1 MEDSSSISL
10 VDNTVSRQPTGEG
23 LQPRTSTLT
32 QERSLTKHLSR
43 ASVHDQR
50 AKRKYAK
57 WQPDRLGIAPD
68 TNDSLSREPSQVRGG
83 SVSTSSAGEGSRS
96 RDIETVDVAPS
107 RVSTHNTSGSG
118 QANGAGD
125 LTNNRDDTKSH
136 SEMDILYE
144 NQRGWFFFGVP
155 RYSHSSLLNFDPSA
169 WMTQDRRPSPVNITN
184 AQLPDPSWEWT
195 WKTWYVDMS
204 GDTDEQGW
212 QYSFSFT
219 SSSWHGTQPWFH
231 SFVRRRRWVR
241 LRTKALER
249 RDIDRSDFEK
259 SHMLTPDYFTIH
271 SSKMRS
277 REQIAGLARVGSG
290 LLNHASMTVDEES
303 HVDEIWDIPS
313 LMHALK
319 LASIDRER
327 IDALKRFI
335 EDGGEELYYL
345 NDKMPDIMP
354 MFLFQTSRWQFAT
367 YLSGVISELS
377 KTSTDSDKDADAVQ
391 RKKDNLARAAESCKL
406 HISGPDVFK
415 DDHGDSGTKLLDLTP
430 VTKHDTLMAKRPV
443 LNQRARPTR
452 WVFRGIPKAAEIG
465 QPSSGHR
472 LPVRRPAIFGAKR
485 SIEKHLKH
493 SNAPNSYLLSIHVS
507 GAIRASSLMLLRGCP
522 CLRRRLSAVLD
533 TVATGPDEPLLF
545 LYPRWAAPALQR
557 RRISSLRPIDSPA
570 RLGHT
575 SGSPFCAAVRPSPS
589 LSRHSRQWISS
600 ESSSRSPDGSNSRS
614 SPTVVGER
622 PEVGKG
628 KETGFD
634 GLNESGGGRLSA
646 GQKQS
651 VDSFTDTEH
660 ATSRRPLRGFALTRA
675 KRIQKSRLHNK
686 PLNAKPSPLTQ
697 KQLFLRNTSI
707 RDRKKLRFRE
717 YMKKKYQSRSTKLFD
732 NAWFETKDILDQ
744 VHRDIRK
751 NPKKS
756 SNKKEILVPEETLAL
771 FSGVTRYT
779 LKENIWYIPLHN
791 GCRVHILPASQNKGL
806 LRRVVLS
813 ATDHIMALV
822 EGHFTRAQSLQAMGD
837 PLVDIHKP
845 PVPMCISRGAMQR
858 LKLPV
863 PLIRGNWHF
872 GETSDSSSN
881 LDEILLPRPVIATV
895 KEFTEHV
902 EDVTSARQPTL
913 DEKAMSLSKLPHVVR
928 IKLHLEA
935 LFMEE
940 TYSNY
945 ISTAALNNALE
956 FLCRHEFLQTARALC
971 SCTEHVATTDTYNIL
986 LRAAARRQDVGVFRH
1001 FLRTMPRL
1009 HMRPNPETWLAL
1021 LSALVV
1027 PSEKAHLIEHMV
1039 QRGHMSNLSTIHS
1052 ALQETIQDSLLAHLD
1067 SGQDVGSFI
1076 GLMTNTWGANWFS
1089 PSVVG
1094 QMFSVAA
1101 RLKDFKSIDELMEI
1115 CIDNNLTV
1123 DSYPLSHIVQALG
1136 ANVHVALQYTLRF
1149 FEHPLFE
1156 VTPQNWEDLFL
1167 AAFRSRQYNICLVI
1181 WRYSCMK
1188 KSVTYKMKQAVLT
1201 SLCRNA
1207 SFGKPTKLNK
1217 DLWSSD
1223 AGKVIIGIDLHHENY
1238 RLPDSILDEL
1248 PSEFRQNPI
1257 LYLIGWKPRGEQR
1270 DLQIRLA
1277 NALIKRDLILGATRY
1292 APQHPSPIMLD
1303 AASILD
1309 KEWRGVPRP
1318 LTWKMQNAI
1327 QVPIV
1332 RKDKDRDDRDQD
1344 KHKNQ

>member
-1 MEDSSSISL
+1 MENSPSISL
-10 VDNTVSRQPTGEG
+10 VDNTVPQQSTGEG
-23 LQPRTSTLT
+23 ATRRTSTLN
-32 QERSLTKHLSR
+32 QQGNLTKHLSR
-43 ASVHDQR
+43 ASVQSQLT
-50 AKRKYAK
+50 KRKYAK
-57 WQPDRLGIAPD
+57 WQPERLGIAPD
-68 TNDSLSREPSQVRGG
+68 TNDSLSRESSQVRGG
-83 SVSTSSAGEGSRS
+83 SISASSAGEGSGG
-96 RDIETVDVAPS
+96 RDVETAEFAPS
-107 RVSTHNTSGSG
+107 RVSTINGSSSG
-118 QANGAGD
+118 QVNGTGEQI
-125 LTNNRDDTKSH
+125 NNREDSKSR

-144 NQRGWFFFGVP
+144 NQRGWFVFGVP
-155 RYSHSSLLNFDPSA
+155 RYSHSSLLNFDPSP
-169 WMTQDRRPSPVNITN
+169 WMTQDRRASPVDITN

-212 QYSFSFT
+212 QYSFSF
-219 SSSWHGTQPWFH
+219 SSSAWHGTQPWFH

-241 LRTKALER
+241 LRTKAHAR
-249 RDIDRSDFEK
+249 RNFGRSNFEK
-259 SHMLTPDYFTIH
+259 SHMLTEDYFTIH
-271 SSKMRS
+271 SSKPRS
-277 REQIAGLARVGSG
+277 REQSTAGLSRVESG
-290 LLNHASMTVDEES
+290 FLNHASMTVDEEP
-303 HVDEIWDIPS
+303 HVDEIGDIPS

-319 LASIDRER
+319 LASIDREK
-327 IDALKRFI
+327 IDALKKFI
-335 EDGGEELYYL
+335 EEGGEELYYL
-345 NDKMPDIMP
+345 NDKIPDIMP
-354 MFLFQTSRWQFAT
+354 MFLFQTSRWQFVT
-367 YLSGVISELS
+367 YLSGVIRELS
-377 KTSTDSDKDADAVQ
+377 KTPTDSDKDADAVQ
-391 RKKDNLARAAESCKL
+391 RKKDNLTRAAESCKN
-406 HISGPDVFK
+406 HVTGPDVFK
-415 DDHGDSGTKLLDLTP
+415 GDHGESGTELLDLTP
-430 VTKHDTLMAKRPV
+430 VAKHDTLMAKRPV
-443 LNQRARPTR
+443 LEERARSMR
-452 WVFRGIPKAAEIG
+452 RIFRGIPKAAEIDHEAPATAYPFGG
-465 QPSSGHR
+465 QQFSGQKGPSKNTSN
-472 LPVRRPAIFGAKR
+472 
-485 SIEKHLKH
+485 
-493 SNAPNSYLLSIHVS
+493 SNAPNSCLFSIHVS

-557 RRISSLRPIDSPA
+557 RRISSLKPIDAPA
-570 RLGHT
+570 GVGHT
-575 SGSPFCAAVRPSPS
+575 SGAQLRAAVRPSPS
-589 LSRHSRQWISS
+589 LSRRSRQWISS
-600 ESSSRSPDGSNSRS
+600 ASFSRPSDDSNLQS
-614 SPTVVGER
+614 SPVVVGENSKLG
-622 PEVGKG
+622 EGE
-628 KETGFD
+628 ETGSD
-634 GLNESGGGRLSA
+634 GLNESGGSRLST

-651 VDSFTDTEH
+651 VNSLADAED
-660 ATSRRPLRGFALTRA
+660 ATSSQPLRGFALTRA
-675 KRIQKSRLHNK
+675 KRIQKGRLHNK
-686 PLNAKPSPLTQ
+686 PLNAKPSSPTQ
-697 KQLFLRNTSI
+697 RQLFLRNTSI

-717 YMKKKYQSRSTKLFD
+717 HMKKKYQSRSAKLFD
-732 NAWFETKDILDQ
+732 NAWFDTKDILDQ

-756 SNKKEILVPEETLAL
+756 WNKKEILVPEETLAL

-779 LKENIWYIPLHN
+779 LKENIWYVPLHN
-791 GCRVHILPASQNKGL
+791 GCRVHILPASQSKGL

-822 EGHFTRAQSLQAMGD
+822 EGHFTRAQNLQAMGD

-845 PVPMCISRGAMQR
+845 PVPMCVSRGAMQR
-858 LKLPV
+858 SNLPV

-895 KEFTEHV
+895 KEFNEHV
-902 EDVTSARQPTL
+902 EDVTSSRQPTL
-913 DEKAMSLSKLPHVVR
+913 DEKAMSLSKLPHVIR
-928 IKLHLEA
+928 IKLHLKA

-945 ISTAALNNALE
+945 ISTAALNNALD
-956 FLCRHEFLQTARALC
+956 FLCRHEFLDTARALC

-986 LRAAARRQDVGVFRH
+986 LRAAARRQDVSVFRH

-1021 LSALVV
+1021 LSALVD
-1027 PSEKAHLIEHMV
+1027 PSEKAQLIEHMV
-1039 QRGHMSNLSTIHS
+1039 QRGQMSNLSTIHS
-1052 ALQETIQDSLLAHLD
+1052 ALQETIQDSLLVHLD
-1067 SGQDVGSFI
+1067 SGKDIDSFI

-1094 QMFSVAA
+1094 QMFSVLA
-1101 RLKDFKSIDELMEI
+1101 RLKNFDSIDRLMEI

-1136 ANVHVALQYTLRF
+1136 ANIHVALQYTLRF

-1156 VTPQNWEDLFL
+1156 VTSQNWEDLFL
-1167 AAFRSRQYNICLVI
+1167 AAFRHRQYNICLVI

-1188 KSVTYKMKQAVLT
+1188 RSVTYKMKQAVLT

-1223 AGKVIIGIDLHHENY
+1223 AGKVIIGIDLHHESY
-1238 RLPDSILDEL
+1238 RLPDSILDDI
-1248 PSEFRQNPI
+1248 PSEFRHNPI

-1270 DLQIRLA
+1270 NLQIRLA

-1292 APQHPSPIMLD
+1292 VPRHPSPIMLD
-1303 AASILD
+1303 AASIVD
-1309 KEWRGVPRP
+1309 NEWRGVPRP

-1332 RKDKDRDDRDQD
+1332 RKDKDRVQD
-1344 KHKNQ
+1344 KAQ

>member
-1 MEDSSSISL
+1 MENSPSISL
-10 VDNTVSRQPTGEG
+10 VDNTVPQQPIGEG
-23 LQPRTSTLT
+23 ATSRTSTLNR
-32 QERSLTKHLSR
+32 QGSLTKHLSR
-43 ASVHDQR
+43 ASVHSQLT
-50 AKRKYAK
+50 KRKYAK

-68 TNDSLSREPSQVRGG
+68 TNDSLSRESSQVRGG
-83 SVSTSSAGEGSRS
+83 SISASSTGEGSGG
-96 RDIETVDVAPS
+96 RDVETAEIAPS
-107 RVSTHNTSGSG
+107 RVSTNNGSG
-118 QANGAGD
+118 RGQVNGIGD
-125 LTNNRDDTKSH
+125 QINGREDTKSR

-144 NQRGWFFFGVP
+144 NQRGWFVFGVP
-155 RYSHSSLLNFDPSA
+155 HYSHSSLLNFDPSP
-169 WMTQDRRPSPVNITN
+169 WMTQDRRPSPVDITN

-212 QYSFSFT
+212 QYSISFS

-241 LRTKALER
+241 LRTKALAR
-249 RDIDRSDFEK
+249 RNLGRSNFEK
-259 SHMLTPDYFTIH
+259 SHMLTEDYFTIH
-271 SSKMRS
+271 SSKPRG
-277 REQIAGLARVGSG
+277 REQSTAGLSRVESG
-290 LLNHASMTVDEES
+290 FLNHASMTVDEEPKG
-303 HVDEIWDIPS
+303 DEIGDIPS

-319 LASIDRER
+319 LASIDREK
-327 IDALKRFI
+327 IDALKKFI

-345 NDKMPDIMP
+345 NDKIPNIMP
-354 MFLFQTSRWQFAT
+354 MFLFQTSRWQFVT
-367 YLSGVISELS
+367 YLSGVIHELS
-377 KTSTDSDKDADAVQ
+377 KTPTDSDKDADAVQ
-391 RKKDNLARAAESCKL
+391 RKKDNLTRAAESCKH
-406 HISGPDVFK
+406 HITGPDVFK
-415 DDHGDSGTKLLDLTP
+415 DDHGDSGTELLDLTP
-430 VTKHDTLMAKRPV
+430 AAKQDTLMAERPV
-443 LNQRARPTR
+443 LEERARSMKR
-452 WVFRGIPKAAEIG
+452 IFRGIPKAAEIDHEAPATAYPFGG
-465 QPSSGHR
+465 QQFSGQKGPSKNISN
-472 LPVRRPAIFGAKR
+472 
-485 SIEKHLKH
+485 
-493 SNAPNSYLLSIHVS
+493 SNAPNSCLLSIHVS

-557 RRISSLRPIDSPA
+557 RRISSLKPIDAPA
-570 RLGHT
+570 GICHT
-575 SGSPFCAAVRPSPS
+575 SGAPFRAAVRPSPS
-589 LSRHSRQWISS
+589 LSRRSRQWISS
-600 ESSSRSPDGSNSRS
+600 GSSSRPSDNSNPQS
-614 SPTVVGER
+614 SPPVVGER
-622 PEVGKG
+622 SKIGEGE
-628 KETGFD
+628 ETGLD
-634 GLNESGGGRLSA
+634 ESGEGRLST

-651 VDSFTDTEH
+651 VNSLADAED
-660 ATSRRPLRGFALTRA
+660 ATSQQPLRGFALTRA
-675 KRIQKSRLHNK
+675 KRIQKGRLHNK
-686 PLNAKPSPLTQ
+686 PLNAKPSSPTQ
-697 KQLFLRNTSI
+697 RQLFLRNTSI

-717 YMKKKYQSRSTKLFD
+717 HMKKKYQSRSAKLFD
-732 NAWFETKDILDQ
+732 NAWFDTKEILDQ

-751 NPKKS
+751 NPRKS
-756 SNKKEILVPEETLAL
+756 WNKKEILVPEETLAL

-779 LKENIWYIPLHN
+779 LKENIWYVPLHN
-791 GCRVHILPASQNKGL
+791 GCRVHILPASQSKGL

-822 EGHFTRAQSLQAMGD
+822 EGNFVRAQNLQAMGD

-845 PVPMCISRGAMQR
+845 PVPMCVSRGAMQR
-858 LKLPV
+858 SNLPV

-872 GETSDSSSN
+872 GETSDSTSN

-895 KEFTEHV
+895 KEFNEHV

-928 IKLHLEA
+928 IKLHLKA

-956 FLCRHEFLQTARALC
+956 FLCRHEFLDTARALC
-971 SCTEHVATTDTYNIL
+971 SYTEHVATTDTYNIL

-1021 LSALVV
+1021 LSALVD
-1027 PSEKAHLIEHMV
+1027 PSEKAQLIEHMV
-1039 QRGHMSNLSTIHS
+1039 QRGQMSNLSTIHS
-1052 ALQETIQDSLLAHLD
+1052 ALQETIQDSLLVHLD
-1067 SGQDVGSFI
+1067 SGKDIDSFI
-1076 GLMTNTWGANWFS
+1076 SLMTHTWGANWFS
-1089 PSVVG
+1089 PSVIG
-1094 QMFSVAA
+1094 QMFSVLA
-1101 RLKDFKSIDELMEI
+1101 RLKDFDSIDRLMEI

-1136 ANVHVALQYTLRF
+1136 ANIHVALQYTLRF

-1156 VTPQNWEDLFL
+1156 VTSQNWEDLFL
-1167 AAFRSRQYNICLVI
+1167 AAFRHRQYNICLVI

-1188 KSVTYKMKQAVLT
+1188 RSVTYKMKQAVLT

-1207 SFGKPTKLNK
+1207 SFGKPARLNK

-1223 AGKVIIGIDLHHENY
+1223 AGKVIIGIDLHHESY
-1238 RLPDSILDEL
+1238 RLPDSILDDI
-1248 PSEFRQNPI
+1248 PSEFRHNPI

-1270 DLQIRLA
+1270 NLQIRLA

-1292 APQHPSPIMLD
+1292 VPQHPSPIMLD

-1332 RKDKDRDDRDQD
+1332 RKDKDRDQD
-1344 KHKNQ
+1344 KAQ

>member
-1 MEDSSSISL
+1 MENSSSISL
-10 VDNTVSRQPTGEG
+10 VDNTIPQQPTGEG
-23 LQPRTSTLT
+23 ATRRTSTLNRQGT
-32 QERSLTKHLSR
+32 LTKHLSR
-43 ASVHDQR
+43 ASVQSQLT
-50 AKRKYAK
+50 KRKYAK
-57 WQPDRLGIAPD
+57 WQPDRLGIATD
-68 TNDSLSREPSQVRGG
+68 TNDSPSRESSQVREG
-83 SVSTSSAGEGSRS
+83 SISASSAGEGSGG
-96 RDIETVDVAPS
+96 RDVETVDFAPS
-107 RVSTHNTSGSG
+107 RVSTNNGSGSG
-118 QANGAGD
+118 QVNGTGD
-125 LTNNRDDTKSH
+125 QTNGREDSRSR
-136 SEMDILYE
+136 SEMDVLYE
-144 NQRGWFFFGVP
+144 NQRGWFIFGVP
-155 RYSHSSLLNFDPSA
+155 RYSHSSLLNLDPSP
-169 WMTQDRRPSPVNITN
+169 WMTQDRRASPVDITN

-212 QYSFSFT
+212 QYSFSFS

-241 LRTKALER
+241 LRTKALAR
-249 RDIDRSDFEK
+249 RNLGRSDFEK
-259 SHMLTPDYFTIH
+259 SHMLTEDYFTIH
-271 SSKMRS
+271 SSKAIG
-277 REQIAGLARVGSG
+277 REQSTAGLSRVESG
-290 LLNHASMTVDEES
+290 FLNHASMTVDEEP
-303 HVDEIWDIPS
+303 HIDEIGDIPS

-319 LASIDRER
+319 LASIDREK
-327 IDALKRFI
+327 IDALKKFI
-335 EDGGEELYYL
+335 EQGGEELYYL
-345 NDKMPDIMP
+345 NDKIPDIMP
-354 MFLFQTSRWQFAT
+354 MFIFQTSRWQFVT
-367 YLSGVISELS
+367 HLSNVIRELS
-377 KTSTDSDKDADAVQ
+377 KAPTDSDKDADAVQ
-391 RKKDNLARAAESCKL
+391 RKKDNLARAVEACKH
-406 HISGPDVFK
+406 HITGPDVFK
-415 DDHGDSGTKLLDLTP
+415 DDHGESGTELLGLTP
-430 VTKHDTLMAKRPV
+430 QLIRQSQAPATAYP
-443 LNQRARPTR
+443 
-452 WVFRGIPKAAEIG
+452 FGG
-465 QPSSGHR
+465 QQFSGQKGPSKNTSN
-472 LPVRRPAIFGAKR
+472 
-485 SIEKHLKH
+485 
-493 SNAPNSYLLSIHVS
+493 SNAPNSCLLSIHVS

-522 CLRRRLSAVLD
+522 CLRRRVSAVLD

-557 RRISSLRPIDSPA
+557 RRISSLKPIDAPA
-570 RLGHT
+570 RVGHT
-575 SGSPFCAAVRPSPS
+575 SGAQFRAAVRPSPS

-600 ESSSRSPDGSNSRS
+600 ESASRSPDDPNPQS
-614 SPTVVGER
+614 SPAVVGEHHK
-622 PEVGKG
+622 PGEGE
-628 KETGFD
+628 ETGAD
-634 GLNESGGGRLSA
+634 GSNESGGGPLST

-651 VDSFTDTEH
+651 VNSLADAEH
-660 ATSRRPLRGFALTRA
+660 ATSQQPLRGFALTRA
-675 KRIQKSRLHNK
+675 KRIQKGRLHNK
-686 PLNAKPSPLTQ
+686 PQNAKPSSPTQ
-697 KQLFLRNTSI
+697 RQLFLRNTSI

-717 YMKKKYQSRSTKLFD
+717 YMKKKYQSRSAKLFD
-732 NAWFETKDILDQ
+732 NAWFDTREILDQ
-744 VHRDIRK
+744 VQRDVDVRK

-756 SNKKEILVPEETLAL
+756 LNKKEILVPEETLAL

-779 LKENIWYIPLHN
+779 LKDNIWYIPLHN
-791 GCRVHILPASQNKGL
+791 GCRVHILPASQSKGL

-858 LKLPV
+858 SKLPV

-872 GETSDSSSN
+872 GESSDSSSN

-895 KEFTEHV
+895 KEFNEHV
-902 EDVTSARQPTL
+902 EDVTSARHPTL

-928 IKLHLEA
+928 IKQHLKA

-945 ISTAALNNALE
+945 ISTAALNSALE
-956 FLCRHEFLQTARALC
+956 FLCRHEFLETARALC

-986 LRAAARRQDVGVFRH
+986 LRAAARRQDVAVFRH

-1021 LSALVV
+1021 LSALVD
-1027 PSEKAHLIEHMV
+1027 PSEKAQLIEHMV

-1052 ALQETIQDSLLAHLD
+1052 ALQETIQDSLLVHLD
-1067 SGQDVGSFI
+1067 SGKDIGSFI
-1076 GLMTNTWGANWFS
+1076 GLMANTWGANWFS
-1089 PSVVG
+1089 PSIVG
-1094 QMFSVAA
+1094 QMFSVLA
-1101 RLKDFKSIDELMEI
+1101 RLKDFDSIDELMEI

-1136 ANVHVALQYTLRF
+1136 ANIHVALQYTLRF

-1156 VTPQNWEDLFL
+1156 VTSQNWEDLFL
-1167 AAFRSRQYNICLVI
+1167 AAFRHRQYNICLVI

-1188 KSVTYKMKQAVLT
+1188 RSVTYKMKQAVLT

-1207 SFGKPTKLNK
+1207 SFGKPTRLNN
-1217 DLWSSD
+1217 DLWGSD
-1223 AGKVIIGIDLHHENY
+1223 AGKVIIGIDLHHESY
-1238 RLPDSILDEL
+1238 RLPDSILDDI
-1248 PSEFRQNPI
+1248 PSEFRHNPI
-1257 LYLIGWKPRGEQR
+1257 LYLIGWKPRGEKR

-1292 APQHPSPIMLD
+1292 VPQHPSPIMLD

-1332 RKDKDRDDRDQD
+1332 RKDKDREQAN
-1344 KHKNQ
+1344 KNQ

>member
-1 MEDSSSISL
+1 MENSPSISL
-10 VDNTVSRQPTGEG
+10 VDNTVPQQPTGEA
-23 LQPRTSTLT
+23 LQPRTSTLS
-32 QERSLTKHLSR
+32 QQGSLTKHLSR
-43 ASVHDQR
+43 ASVHSQL

-57 WQPDRLGIAPD
+57 WQPHRLGIAPD
-68 TNDSLSREPSQVRGG
+68 TNDSLSRESSQVRGG
-83 SVSTSSAGEGSRS
+83 SISASSTGEGSRG
-96 RDIETVDVAPS
+96 RDVETAQLAPS
-107 RVSTHNTSGSG
+107 RVSTHNSNGSA
-118 QANGAGD
+118 QVNGVGEQ
-125 LTNNRDDTKSH
+125 TNSREETKSY

-155 RYSHSSLLNFDPSA
+155 RYSQSSLLNFDPSA
-169 WMTQDRRPSPVNITN
+169 WMTQDRRASPVDITN
-184 AQLPDPSWEWT
+184 AQLPDPSWEWA
-195 WKTWYVDMS
+195 WKTWYADMS

-212 QYSFSFT
+212 QYSYSFS

-241 LRTKALER
+241 LRTKAHQR
-249 RDIDRSDFEK
+249 RTLGRSDFEK
-259 SHMLTPDYFTIH
+259 AHMLTEDYFTIH
-271 SSKMRS
+271 SSKVRS
-277 REQIAGLARVGSG
+277 RDQSTAGLSRVESG
-290 LLNHASMTVDEES
+290 FNRASMTVDEEPY
-303 HVDEIWDIPS
+303 VDEIGDIPS

-319 LASIDRER
+319 LASIDREK
-327 IDALKRFI
+327 IDALKKFI
-335 EDGGEELYYL
+335 EDGGDELYYL
-345 NDKMPDIMP
+345 NDKIPDIMP
-354 MFLFQTSRWQFAT
+354 MFLFQTSRWQFVT
-367 YLSGVISELS
+367 YLYGVIRELS
-377 KTSTDSDKDADAVQ
+377 QTPSDSDKDADAIQ
-391 RKKDNLARAAESCKL
+391 RKKDNLARAAESCKR
-406 HISGPDVFK
+406 HITGPDVFK
-415 DDHGDSGTKLLDLTP
+415 GDHGESATGLLDLTP
-430 VTKHDTLMAKRPV
+430 VTKQNTLMSKRPV
-443 LNQRARPTR
+443 LEERARSTR
-452 WVFRGIPKAAEIG
+452 RVFRGIPKAAEID

-472 LPVRRPAIFGAKR
+472 LPVQRPAIFGAKR
-485 SIEKHLKH
+485 PIEKHL
-493 SNAPNSYLLSIHVS
+493 SNAPNSRPFIHVS

-522 CLRRRLSAVLD
+522 CLRRRVSAVLD

-557 RRISSLRPIDSPA
+557 RRISSLKPIYVPA
-570 RLGHT
+570 RIDHT
-575 SGSPFCAAVRPSPS
+575 SGSPFRAAVRHYPSF
-589 LSRHSRQWISS
+589 SRHLRQWISS
-600 ESSSRSPDGSNSRS
+600 GSSSRAPDGSNLQY
-614 SPTVVGER
+614 SPSLVGEHLKIN
-622 PEVGKG
+622 EG
-628 KETGFD
+628 KEIGSED
-634 GLNESGGGRLSA
+634 PNKSGGGRLSA
-646 GQKQS
+646 GQRQPANAL
-651 VDSFTDTEH
+651 TDVEH
-660 ATSRRPLRGFALTRA
+660 ATPRIPLRGFALTRA
-675 KRIQKSRLHNK
+675 KRIQKGRLHNK
-686 PLNAKPSPLTQ
+686 PPHAKPSSPTQ

-717 YMKKKYQSRSTKLFD
+717 YMKKKYQARSAKLYD
-732 NAWFETKDILDQ
+732 NAWFDTKDILDQ
-744 VHRDIRK
+744 VYRDIRK

-756 SNKKEILVPEETLAL
+756 LNKKEILVPEETLAL

-779 LKENIWYIPLHN
+779 LKDNIWYIPIHN
-791 GCRVHILPASQNKGL
+791 GCRVHILPASQSKGL

-845 PVPMCISRGAMQR
+845 PVPMCLSRGAMQR
-858 LKLPV
+858 SKLPV

-872 GETSDSSSN
+872 GETSDGSSN

-895 KEFTEHV
+895 KEFNEHI

-935 LFMEE
+935 LFMAGA
-940 TYSNY
+940 YSNY

-956 FLCRHEFLQTARALC
+956 FLCRHEFLETARALC

-1001 FLRTMPRL
+1001 FLRTMPKL
-1009 HMRPNPETWLAL
+1009 DMRPNPETWLAL

-1027 PSEKAHLIEHMV
+1027 PSEKAQLIEHMV

-1052 ALQETIQDSLLAHLD
+1052 ALQETIQDSLLVHLD
-1067 SGQDVGSFI
+1067 SGKDIDSFI

-1089 PSVVG
+1089 PSVIG
-1094 QMFSVAA
+1094 QMFSVVA
-1101 RLKDFKSIDELMEI
+1101 RLKDFDSIDRLMEI
-1115 CIDNNLTV
+1115 CIENNLTV

-1136 ANVHVALQYTLRF
+1136 ANIHVALHYTLRF

-1156 VTPQNWEDLFL
+1156 VTAQNWEDLFL
-1167 AAFRSRQYNICLVI
+1167 AAFRRRQYNLCLVI

-1188 KSVTYKMKQAVLT
+1188 RTVTYKMKQAVLA

-1207 SFGKPTKLNK
+1207 SFSKSTKLDK

-1223 AGKVIIGIDLHHENY
+1223 AGKVIIGIDVHHESY
-1238 RLPDSILDEL
+1238 RLPDSILNDI
-1248 PSEFRQNPI
+1248 PSEFRHNPV
-1257 LYLIGWKPRGEQR
+1257 LYLIGWKPRGEKR

-1332 RKDKDRDDRDQD
+1332 RKDQDRDQEKD
-1344 KHKNQ
+1344 KDQ

>member
-1 MEDSSSISL
+1 MENRPSISL
-10 VDNTVSRQPTGEG
+10 VDNTVPQQPTGEG
-23 LQPRTSTLT
+23 PPPTSPLT
-32 QERSLTKHLSR
+32 QQGSLTKHLSR
-43 ASVHDQR
+43 ASVHSQL

-57 WQPDRLGIAPD
+57 WQPDRLGVASD
-68 TNDSLSREPSQVRGG
+68 TNDLPSRELSQVRGG
-83 SVSTSSAGEGSRS
+83 SISASSTGEGSAG
-96 RDIETVDVAPS
+96 RDVETGDFAPS
-107 RVSTHNTSGSG
+107 RVSTHNGNSSGGG
-118 QANGAGD
+118 QVNGTGD
-125 LTNNRDDTKSH
+125 QTNGREDIKSR
-136 SEMDILYE
+136 SEMDVLYE
-144 NQRGWFFFGVP
+144 NQRGWFVFGVP
-155 RYSHSSLLNFDPSA
+155 RYSHSSLLNFDPKP
-169 WMTQDRRPSPVNITN
+169 WMTHDRRASPVDITN

-241 LRTKALER
+241 LRTKVPER
-249 RDIDRSDFEK
+249 RNRGRSDFEK
-259 SHMLTPDYFTIH
+259 SHMLTEDYFTIH
-271 SSKMRS
+271 SSKVKSQDQSIIGLS
-277 REQIAGLARVGSG
+277 RVESG
-290 LLNHASMTVDEES
+290 FLTQASMTVDEEQ
-303 HVDEIWDIPS
+303 HVDEIGDIPS

-327 IDALKRFI
+327 IDALKKFI
-335 EDGGEELYYL
+335 EEGGDELYYL
-345 NDKMPDIMP
+345 NDKIPDIMP
-354 MFLFQTSRWQFAT
+354 MFLFQTSRWQFVT
-367 YLSGVISELS
+367 HIYRVIRGLS
-377 KTSTDSDKDADAVQ
+377 KTPTDSDKDADAVQ
-391 RKKDNLARAAESCKL
+391 RKKDNLTRAAESCKR
-406 HISGPDVFK
+406 HITGPNVFK
-415 DDHGDSGTKLLDLTP
+415 DDHGESTTELLNLTP
-430 VTKHDTLMAKRPV
+430 VAKRPV
-443 LNQRARPTR
+443 LEERTS
-452 WVFRGIPKAAEIG
+452 IAALAALAAHPAK
-465 QPSSGHR
+465 PSSGHR
-472 LPVRRPAIFGAKR
+472 LPDWRPAIFGAKR
-485 SIEKHLKH
+485 SIEKHL
-493 SNAPNSYLLSIHVS
+493 SNAPNSRLLSIHVS
-507 GAIRASSLMLLRGCP
+507 GAIRASFLMLLRGCP

-533 TVATGPDEPLLF
+533 TVTTGPDEPLLF

-557 RRISSLRPIDSPA
+557 RRISSLKPINAPA
-570 RLGHT
+570 RIYHT
-575 SGSPFCAAVRPSPS
+575 SSAPFRSAVRPSPS

-600 ESSSRSPDGSNSRS
+600 GSSSRSPDDLNPQS
-614 SPTVVGER
+614 SPTIVGYHRKTDEDN
-622 PEVGKG
+622 KNSS
-628 KETGFD
+628 D
-634 GLNESGGGRLSA
+634 GLNEDGGGQLSA

-651 VDSFTDTEH
+651 VDSLGYAEH
-660 ATSRRPLRGFALTRA
+660 ATSQQPLRGFALARA
-675 KRIQKSRLHNK
+675 KRIERSRPHNNL
-686 PLNAKPSPLTQ
+686 LNAKPSAPTQ
-697 KQLFLRNTSI
+697 KQLLLRNTSI

-717 YMKKKYQSRSTKLFD
+717 HMKEKYQSRSAKLFD
-732 NAWFETKDILDQ
+732 KAWFDTKEILDQ
-744 VHRDIRK
+744 MYGDTRK

-756 SNKKEILVPEETLAL
+756 SNKKEIFVPEETLAL

-858 LKLPV
+858 SKLPV

-872 GETSDSSSN
+872 GETADSSSN
-881 LDEILLPRPVIATV
+881 LDEILLPRSAIATV
-895 KEFTEHV
+895 KEFNEHV

-928 IKLHLEA
+928 IKLHLKA

-940 TYSNY
+940 AYSNY

-956 FLCRHEFLQTARALC
+956 FLCRHEFLDTARDLC
-971 SCTEHVATTDTYNIL
+971 SRTEHVATTDTYNIL
-986 LRAAARRQDVGVFRH
+986 LRAAARRQDVAVFRH

-1009 HMRPNPETWLAL
+1009 NMRPNPETWLAL
-1021 LSALVV
+1021 LSALVA
-1027 PSEKAHLIEHMV
+1027 PNEKAQLIEHMV
-1039 QRGHMSNLSTIHS
+1039 QGGHMSNLSTIHS
-1052 ALQETIQDSLLAHLD
+1052 ALQETIQDSLLVHLD
-1067 SGQDVGSFI
+1067 SGKDIDSFI
-1076 GLMTNTWGANWFS
+1076 ALMTNTWGANWFS
-1089 PSVVG
+1089 PSVIG
-1094 QMFSVAA
+1094 QMFSVVA
-1101 RLKDFKSIDELMEI
+1101 RLKDFDSIDRLMEI

-1136 ANVHVALQYTLRF
+1136 GNIHLALQYTLQF

-1156 VTPQNWEDLFL
+1156 VTSQNWEDLFL
-1167 AAFRSRQYNICLVI
+1167 AAFRYRQYNVCLVI

-1188 KSVTYKMKQAVLT
+1188 KTVTYKMKQAVLT

-1207 SFGKPTKLNK
+1207 SFGKSTRLDK

-1223 AGKVIIGIDLHHENY
+1223 AGKVIIGIDQHHESY
-1238 RLPDSILDEL
+1238 RLPDSILDEI
-1248 PSEFRQNPI
+1248 PSEFRHNPV
-1257 LYLIGWKPRGEQR
+1257 LYLIGWKPRGEKR
-1270 DLQIRLA
+1270 DLQISLA
-1277 NALIKRDLILGATRY
+1277 NALIKRDLILGANRY

-1332 RKDKDRDDRDQD
+1332 RKDQERKQD
-1344 KHKNQ
+1344 KDKVQ

>member
-1 MEDSSSISL
+1 MENSPSISL
-10 VDNTVSRQPTGEG
+10 VDNTVPQQSTGEG
-23 LQPRTSTLT
+23 ATRRTSTLN
-32 QERSLTKHLSR
+32 QQGNLTKHLSR
-43 ASVHDQR
+43 ASVQSQLT
-50 AKRKYAK
+50 KRKYAK
-57 WQPDRLGIAPD
+57 WQPERLGIAPD
-68 TNDSLSREPSQVRGG
+68 TNDSLSRESSQVRGG
-83 SVSTSSAGEGSRS
+83 SISASSAGEGSGG
-96 RDIETVDVAPS
+96 RDVETAEFAPS
-107 RVSTHNTSGSG
+107 RVSTINGSSSG
-118 QANGAGD
+118 QVNGTGEQI
-125 LTNNRDDTKSH
+125 NNREDSKSR

-144 NQRGWFFFGVP
+144 NQRGWFVFGVP
-155 RYSHSSLLNFDPSA
+155 RYSHSSLLNFDPSP
-169 WMTQDRRPSPVNITN
+169 WMTQDRRASPVDITN

-212 QYSFSFT
+212 QYSFSF
-219 SSSWHGTQPWFH
+219 SSSAWHGTQPWFH

-241 LRTKALER
+241 LRTKAHAR
-249 RDIDRSDFEK
+249 RNFGRSNFEK
-259 SHMLTPDYFTIH
+259 SHMLTEDYFTIH
-271 SSKMRS
+271 SSKPRS
-277 REQIAGLARVGSG
+277 REQSTAGLSRVESG
-290 LLNHASMTVDEES
+290 FLNHASMTVDEEP
-303 HVDEIWDIPS
+303 HVDEIGDIPS

-319 LASIDRER
+319 LASIDREK
-327 IDALKRFI
+327 IDALKKFI
-335 EDGGEELYYL
+335 EEGGEELYYL
-345 NDKMPDIMP
+345 NDKIPDIMP
-354 MFLFQTSRWQFAT
+354 MFLFQTSRWQFVT
-367 YLSGVISELS
+367 YLSGVIRELS
-377 KTSTDSDKDADAVQ
+377 KTPTDSDKDADAVQ
-391 RKKDNLARAAESCKL
+391 RKKDNLTRAAESCKN
-406 HISGPDVFK
+406 HVTGPDVFK
-415 DDHGDSGTKLLDLTP
+415 GDHGESGTELLDLTP
-430 VTKHDTLMAKRPV
+430 VAKHDTLMAKRPV
-443 LNQRARPTR
+443 LEERARSMR
-452 WVFRGIPKAAEIG
+452 RIFRGIPKAAEIDHEAPATAYPFGG
-465 QPSSGHR
+465 QQFSGQKGPSKNTSN
-472 LPVRRPAIFGAKR
+472 
-485 SIEKHLKH
+485 
-493 SNAPNSYLLSIHVS
+493 SNAPNSCLFSIHVS

-557 RRISSLRPIDSPA
+557 RRISSLKPIDAPA
-570 RLGHT
+570 GVGHT
-575 SGSPFCAAVRPSPS
+575 SGAQLRAAVRPSPS
-589 LSRHSRQWISS
+589 LSRRSRQWISS
-600 ESSSRSPDGSNSRS
+600 ASFSRPSDDSNLQS
-614 SPTVVGER
+614 SPVVVGENSKLG
-622 PEVGKG
+622 EGE
-628 KETGFD
+628 ETGPD
-634 GLNESGGGRLSA
+634 GMKESGGSRLST

-651 VDSFTDTEH
+651 VNSLADAED
-660 ATSRRPLRGFALTRA
+660 ATSSQPLRGFALTRA
-675 KRIQKSRLHNK
+675 KRIQKGRLHNK
-686 PLNAKPSPLTQ
+686 PLNAKPSSPTQ
-697 KQLFLRNTSI
+697 RQLFLRNTSI

-717 YMKKKYQSRSTKLFD
+717 HMKKKYQSRSAKLFD
-732 NAWFETKDILDQ
+732 NAWFDTKDILDQ

-756 SNKKEILVPEETLAL
+756 WNKKEILVPEETLAL

-779 LKENIWYIPLHN
+779 LKENIWYVPLHN
-791 GCRVHILPASQNKGL
+791 GCRVHILPASQSKGL

-822 EGHFTRAQSLQAMGD
+822 EGHFTRAQNLQAMGD

-845 PVPMCISRGAMQR
+845 PVPMCVSRGAMQR
-858 LKLPV
+858 SNLPV

-895 KEFTEHV
+895 KEFNEHV
-902 EDVTSARQPTL
+902 EDVTSSRQPTL
-913 DEKAMSLSKLPHVVR
+913 DEKAMSLSKLPHVIR
-928 IKLHLEA
+928 IKLHLKA

-956 FLCRHEFLQTARALC
+956 FLCRHEFLDTARALC

-986 LRAAARRQDVGVFRH
+986 LRAAARRQDVSVFRH

-1021 LSALVV
+1021 LSALVD
-1027 PSEKAHLIEHMV
+1027 PSEKAQLIEHMV
-1039 QRGHMSNLSTIHS
+1039 QRGQMSNLSTIHS
-1052 ALQETIQDSLLAHLD
+1052 ALQETIQDSLLVHLD
-1067 SGQDVGSFI
+1067 SGKDIDSFI

-1094 QMFSVAA
+1094 QMFSVLA
-1101 RLKDFKSIDELMEI
+1101 RLKNFDSIDRLMEI

-1136 ANVHVALQYTLRF
+1136 ANIHVALQYTLRF

-1156 VTPQNWEDLFL
+1156 VTSQNWEDLFL
-1167 AAFRSRQYNICLVI
+1167 AAFRHRQYNICLVI

-1188 KSVTYKMKQAVLT
+1188 RSVTYKMKQAVLT

-1223 AGKVIIGIDLHHENY
+1223 AGKVIIGIDLHHESY
-1238 RLPDSILDEL
+1238 RLPDSILDDI
-1248 PSEFRQNPI
+1248 PSEFRHNPI

-1270 DLQIRLA
+1270 NLQIRLA

-1292 APQHPSPIMLD
+1292 VPRHPSPIMLD
-1303 AASILD
+1303 AASIVD
-1309 KEWRGVPRP
+1309 NEWRGVPRP

-1332 RKDKDRDDRDQD
+1332 RKDKDRVQD
-1344 KHKNQ
+1344 KAQ

>member
-1 MEDSSSISL
+1 MENSPSISL
-10 VDNTVSRQPTGEG
+10 VDNTAPQQPTGEA
-23 LQPRTSTLT
+23 LQPRTSTLS
-32 QERSLTKHLSR
+32 QQRSLTKHLSR
-43 ASVHDQR
+43 ASVHSQL

-68 TNDSLSREPSQVRGG
+68 RNDSPSRELSQVRGE
-83 SVSTSSAGEGSRS
+83 SISASSAGEGSRG
-96 RDIETVDVAPS
+96 RDVETADFAPS
-107 RVSTHNTSGSG
+107 RVSTHNSNGSG
-118 QANGAGD
+118 QVNGAGD
-125 LTNNRDDTKSH
+125 QTNSREDTKSR

-144 NQRGWFFFGVP
+144 NQRGWFVFGVP
-155 RYSHSSLLNFDPSA
+155 RYSQSSLLNFDPSA
-169 WMTQDRRPSPVNITN
+169 WMTQDHTASPVNITN

-212 QYSFSFT
+212 QYSFSFS

-241 LRTKALER
+241 LRTKVHEQR
-249 RDIDRSDFEK
+249 NHGRSDFEK
-259 SHMLTPDYFTIH
+259 SHMLTEDYFTIH
-271 SSKMRS
+271 SSKVRS
-277 REQIAGLARVGSG
+277 RDQSTAGLSRVESG
-290 LLNHASMTVDEES
+290 FNRASMTVDEES
-303 HVDEIWDIPS
+303 HVDEIGDIPS

-327 IDALKRFI
+327 IDALKKFI
-335 EDGGEELYYL
+335 EDGGDELYYL
-345 NDKMPDIMP
+345 NDKIPDIMP
-354 MFLFQTSRWQFAT
+354 MFLFQTSRWQFVT
-367 YLSGVISELS
+367 YISGVIRELS
-377 KTSTDSDKDADAVQ
+377 KTLTDSDKDADAIQ
-391 RKKDNLARAAESCKL
+391 RKKDNLARAAESCKR
-406 HISGPDVFK
+406 HITGPDVFK
-415 DDHGDSGTKLLDLTP
+415 DDHGESTTGLLDLTP
-430 VTKHDTLMAKRPV
+430 VTKHDTLLSKRPV
-443 LNQRARPTR
+443 LEERTKSMRRIFVLKAKYSSGRAKLRPPPTRSAASNFRGKKDHRKTPQQRAQ
-452 WVFRGIPKAAEIG
+452 F
-465 QPSSGHR
+465 
-472 LPVRRPAIFGAKR
+472 
-485 SIEKHLKH
+485 
-493 SNAPNSYLLSIHVS
+493 LSFHVS

-522 CLRRRLSAVLD
+522 CLRRRVSAVLD

-557 RRISSLRPIDSPA
+557 RRISSLKPIDAPA
-570 RLGHT
+570 RIGHT
-575 SGSPFCAAVRPSPS
+575 SNSPFRATSRSYPS

-600 ESSSRSPDGSNSRS
+600 GSSFRSPDDSNPQY
-614 SPTVVGER
+614 SPAVVGEHLKIS
-622 PEVGKG
+622 VGKEIG
-628 KETGFD
+628 SD
-634 GLNESGGGRLSA
+634 GLNESGGDRLSA
-646 GQKQS
+646 GQTQS
-651 VDSFTDTEH
+651 VNSLADAEH
-660 ATSRRPLRGFALTRA
+660 TTSLIPLRGFALTRA
-675 KRIQKSRLHNK
+675 KRIQKGRLHNK
-686 PLNAKPSPLTQ
+686 PLNAKPSSPTQ

-717 YMKKKYQSRSTKLFD
+717 YMKKKYQARSAKLYD

-744 VHRDIRK
+744 VYRDIRK

-771 FSGVTRYT
+771 FSGVTRHT
-779 LKENIWYIPLHN
+779 LKDNIWYIPIHN
-791 GCRVHILPASQNKGL
+791 GCRVHILPASQSKGL

-858 LKLPV
+858 SKLPV

-895 KEFTEHV
+895 KEFNEHI

-940 TYSNY
+940 AYSNY

-956 FLCRHEFLQTARALC
+956 FLCRHEFLETARTLC

-1001 FLRTMPRL
+1001 FLRTMPKL
-1009 HMRPNPETWLAL
+1009 DMRPNPETWLAL

-1027 PSEKAHLIEHMV
+1027 PSEKAQLIEHMV
-1039 QRGHMSNLSTIHS
+1039 QRGHMSNLSTVHS
-1052 ALQETIQDSLLAHLD
+1052 ALQETIQDSLLVHLD
-1067 SGQDVGSFI
+1067 SGKDIDSFI
-1076 GLMTNTWGANWFS
+1076 SLMTNTWGANWFS
-1089 PSVVG
+1089 SSVIG
-1094 QMFSVAA
+1094 QMFSVVA
-1101 RLKDFKSIDELMEI
+1101 RLKDFDSIDRLMEI
-1115 CIDNNLTV
+1115 CIENNLTV

-1136 ANVHVALQYTLRF
+1136 ANIHAALHYTLRF

-1156 VTPQNWEDLFL
+1156 VTAQNWEDLFL
-1167 AAFRSRQYNICLVI
+1167 AAFRRRQYNLCLVI

-1188 KSVTYKMKQAVLT
+1188 RAVTYKMKQAVLA

-1207 SFGKPTKLNK
+1207 SFGKSTKLDK

-1223 AGKVIIGIDLHHENY
+1223 AGKVIIGIDVHHESY
-1238 RLPDSILDEL
+1238 RLPDSILNDI
-1248 PSEFRQNPI
+1248 PSEFRHNPV
-1257 LYLIGWKPRGEQR
+1257 LYLIGWKPRGEKR

-1327 QVPIV
+1327 QVPVV
-1332 RKDKDRDDRDQD
+1332 RKDKDRDQEKDKDQ
-1344 KHKNQ
+1344 